1 MTVQNPGHYEL
12 MKSRTENVSVQRV
25 VIKSTSDLY
34 LSNEHIFASQ
44 SCLVEIHSIACSSGG
59 KSCFPFLVETAE
71 K

>member
-1 MTVQNPGHYEL
+1 MTVQNQGHYEL
-12 MKSRTENVSVQRV
+12 TKSGAENVSFQQV
-25 VIKSTSDLY
+25 VIESTSDLC

-44 SCLVEIHSIACSSGG
+44 SCLVEIHSIACSSSG